1 KNGIRRKH
9 EITVALHIALDKPES
24 LKQMMKNMANLRAG
38 HMSHL
43 GATRSSANEA
53 AAISALRTLATAEI
67 TYSVAYPNHGY
78 TCSLWDL
85 DGFGSSE
92 TSEHHAMLIDSGLAT
107 GKKEIGRASCRERG
121 QSRVGGAPGT
131 K

>member
-1 KNGIRRKH
+1 SSRRRH
-9 EITVALHIALDKPES
+9 
-24 LKQMMKNMANLRAG
+24 
-38 HMSHL
+38 
-43 GATRSSANEA
+43 TRSTRDWSSDVCSSDLANEA

>member
-1 KNGIRRKH
+1 AAAYFGAAKL
-9 EITVALHIALDKPES
+9 TS
-24 LKQMMKNMANLRAG
+24 LG
-38 HMSHL
+38 S
-43 GATRSSANEA
+43 TRSSTNEPA
-53 AAISALRTLATAEI
+53 SISALRTLPTAET

-107 GKKEIGRASCRERG
+107 GKKAGYVFTVSGCTGSPAS
-121 QSRVGGAPGT
+121 T
-131 K
+131 FK